1 MSLSQLRT
9 FIEVYR
15 RRSLSD
21 AARAL
26 GITQPAAS
34 QHIASLEAQIGHPLF
49 GRHSRG
55 VRPTAIADDLAAS
68 VGGSLDTAE
77 AAFASARARS
87 AKISGTIHIA
97 APSDLFSDLIVP
109 RLGPLL
115 DAGLDLRLH
124 IGGRDALY
132 GMLLDDQVH
141 LGIMSS
147 QPTDDRLAYQCLGEE
162 ALLAVAAPA
171 VAARIATK
179 PLCEALNTVP
189 HLAYDLDR
197 PLLRTW
203 LESNHIELSRLPTLT
218 VPDLR
223 ILRTALCAELG
234 WTVLPDYLTLSERAA
249 GLLVEIH
256 APIVVPT
263 NAFYL
268 VWAKASLRRPRVTVA
283 RDALF
288 EVLRRETR

>member
-15 RRSLSD
+15 RRSLTD

-34 QHIASLEAQIGHPLF
+34 QHIASLETQLGHPLF
-49 GRHSRG
+49 GRHARG
-55 VRPTAIADDLAAS
+55 MLPTVIADDLAAS
-68 VGGSLDTAE
+68 LGASLDTAE

-87 AKISGTIHIA
+87 ARISGTVHIA
-97 APSDLFSDLIVP
+97 APADLFSDLIVP
-109 RLGPLL
+109 RLGALL

-132 GMLLDDQVH
+132 RMLLDDHVH
-141 LGIMSS
+141 LCITSS
-147 QPTDDRLAYQCLGEE
+147 QPTDGRLAYQCLGEE
-162 ALLAVAAPA
+162 DLLAIASPS
-171 VAARIATK
+171 VAARIASM
-179 PLCEALNTVP
+179 PLAQALNTVP

-197 PLLRTW
+197 PLLRAW
-203 LESNHIELSRLPTLT
+203 LEVNRIALSRLPVLT

-223 ILRTALCAELG
+223 ILRTGLGAELG
-234 WTVLPDYLTLSERAA
+234 WTVLPDYLTRVERATKS
-249 GLLVEIH
+249 LIEIA
-256 APIVVPT
+256 APIAVPT

-268 VWAKASLRRPRVTVA
+268 VWAKASLRHPRVALA
-283 RDALF
+283 RDALV
-288 EVLRRETR
+288 EALRAGTR

>member
-1 MSLSQLRT
+1 MSLAHLRT

-15 RRSLSD
+15 RCSLSD

-55 VRPTAIADDLAAS
+55 VRPTPIADDLAAS
-68 VGGSLDTAE
+68 IGGSLDTAE
-77 AAFASARARS
+77 AALASARARS
-87 AKISGTIHIA
+87 AKTSGIVHIA
-97 APSDLFSDLIVP
+97 APSDLFGDLIVP

-115 DAGLDLRLH
+115 EAGLDLRLH
-124 IGGRDALY
+124 IGGREALY
-132 GMLLDDQVH
+132 AMLLDDRVH
-141 LGIMSS
+141 LAFTSS
-147 QPTDDRLAYQCLGEE
+147 QPTDDRLAYHCLGEE
-162 ALLAVAAPA
+162 NLLAVAAPA
-171 VAARIATK
+171 VAERITAM
-179 PLCEALNTVP
+179 PLGEGLNAVP

-197 PLLRTW
+197 PLLRAW
-203 LESNHIELSRLPTLT
+203 LDMNRVQLSCLPTIT

-223 ILRTALCAELG
+223 ILRTGLCAELG
-234 WTVLPDYLTLSERAA
+234 WSVLPDYLTRAERAA

-268 VWAKASLRRPRVTVA
+268 VWSKTMLRHPRVVLA
-283 RDALF
+283 RDALVD
-288 EVLRRETR
+288 VLRTGTR